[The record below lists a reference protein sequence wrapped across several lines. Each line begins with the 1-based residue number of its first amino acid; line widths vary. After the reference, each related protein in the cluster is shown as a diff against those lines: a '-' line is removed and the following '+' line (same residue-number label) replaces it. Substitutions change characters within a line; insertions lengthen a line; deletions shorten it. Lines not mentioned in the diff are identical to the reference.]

1 MTFWGW
7 IKSIW
12 KKKKEQP
19 DNRDQVELDEQ
30 NISRMRIFLE
40 VKDKTS
46 FVIWLCDQGFS
57 YYERFDSITDPEM
70 RSNFLAKAKALFE
83 IIDQIQSVTEEKIFI
98 AEENLKLLKGK

>member
-1 MTFWGW
+1 MDQ
-7 IKSIW
+7 INLE
-12 KKKKEQP
+12 KEKRATRQ
-19 DNRDQVELDEQ
+19 QGSVELDEQ